1 MKKTIVKRFTQFVNE
16 NHLDNTI
23 DIGRKAV
30 ATAYSGNSNEE
41 MLRLTFSHMP
51 DKEVLISLDSLAN
64 VLDPSVLDSTS
75 DEDQEAINKALWTRA
90 QEIAKLA
97 GCVALIDNESDE
109 EIDLTGRDSNSG
121 DSDSSMDKDSRDRR
135 NINEGDNPAHNLL
148 RDVHQMNK
156 DTGRFDPKYADYL
169 NSRYNKLTADDR
181 DRFGKV
187 AMRTKDSR
195 QNEIDDVNQR
205 HSLTVPAYYRNN
217 PKKLLHILEDEY
229 FTPGS
234 QLAAE
239 IVDEFVNDD
248 SMTIAELAQT
258 VSSSDTHRGG
268 SPERITNILTMYAK

>member
-1 MKKTIVKRFTQFVNE
+1 MKKTILKRFIQFVNE

-23 DIGRKAV
+23 AIGRKAV

-75 DEDQEAINKALWTRA
+75 DEDQETINKALWTRA

-135 NINEGDNPAHNLL
+135 NINEGDNPVHNLL
-148 RDVHQMNK
+148 RTAHNRM
-156 DTGRFDPKYADYL
+156 TGKHTEPVDFE
-169 NSRYNKLTADDR
+169 SEFNKLTDDDR
-181 DRFGKV
+181 DRFNKV
-187 AMRTKDSR
+187 ANRTKDFRKAELSR
-195 QNEIDDVNQR
+195 NALLIIP
-205 HSLTVPAYYRNN
+205 TYYRNN
-217 PKKLLHILEDEY
+217 PKKLLHILEDEC

-248 SMTIAELAQT
+248 NMTIDELAQT
-258 VSSSDTHRGG
+258 VSANATHRGT
-268 SPERITNILTMYAK
+268 SPERITEILTRYAK

>member
-135 NINEGDNPAHNLL
+135 NINEGDNPVHNLL
-148 RDVHQMNK
+148 RTAHNRMLDKHKEPFDLPSEFNTLTDDDK
-156 DTGRFDPKYADYL
+156 DHFK
-169 NSRYNKLTADDR
+169 KI
-181 DRFGKV
+181 
-187 AMRTKDSR
+187 AMRTKNSR
-195 QNEIDDVNQR
+195 EKNIDRSYQ
-205 HSLTVPAYYRNN
+205 LGIPTYYRNN
-217 PKKLLHILEDEY
+217 PKKLLHILEDEC

-234 QLAAE
+234 QIAAE

-248 SMTIAELAQT
+248 NMTIDQLAQA
-258 VSSSDTHRGG
+258 VSASDTHRGT
-268 SPERITNILTMYAK
+268 SPERMKKLLTMYANRH

>member
-1 MKKTIVKRFTQFVNE
+1 MKKQIVKRFTQFVNE

-23 DIGRKAV
+23 AIGRKAV

-75 DEDQEAINKALWTRA
+75 DEDQETINKALWTRA

-121 DSDSSMDKDSRDRR
+121 DSDSSMDKDSREKNVDRGSQLG
-135 NINEGDNPAHNLL
+135 IP
-148 RDVHQMNK
+148 
-156 DTGRFDPKYADYL
+156 T
-169 NSRYNKLTADDR
+169 
-181 DRFGKV
+181 
-187 AMRTKDSR
+187 
-195 QNEIDDVNQR
+195 
-205 HSLTVPAYYRNN
+205 YYRNN

-248 SMTIAELAQT
+248 SMTIDELAQA
-258 VSSSDTHRGG
+258 VSANATHRGG
-268 SPERITNILTMYAK
+268 SPERITKILTMYAK

>member
-23 DIGRKAV
+23 AIGRKAV

-135 NINEGDNPAHNLL
+135 NINEGDNPVHNLL
-148 RDVHQMNK
+148 RTAHNRLLDKHKEPFDLPSEFNTLTDDDK
-156 DTGRFDPKYADYL
+156 DHFK
-169 NSRYNKLTADDR
+169 KI
-181 DRFGKV
+181 
-187 AMRTKDSR
+187 AMRTKNSR
-195 QNEIDDVNQR
+195 ENEIDDVKQR

-239 IVDEFVNDD
+239 IVDEFMNDD

>member
-135 NINEGDNPAHNLL
+135 NINEGDNPVHNLL
-148 RDVHQMNK
+148 RTAHNRMLDKHKEPFDLPSEFITLTDDDK
-156 DTGRFDPKYADYL
+156 DHFK
-169 NSRYNKLTADDR
+169 KI
-181 DRFGKV
+181 
-187 AMRTKDSR
+187 AMRTKNSR
-195 QNEIDDVNQR
+195 EKNIDRSYQ
-205 HSLTVPAYYRNN
+205 LGIPTYYRNN
-217 PKKLLHILEDEY
+217 PKKLLHILEDEC

-234 QLAAE
+234 QIAAE

-248 SMTIAELAQT
+248 NMTIDQLAQA
-258 VSSSDTHRGG
+258 VSASDTHRGT
-268 SPERITNILTMYAK
+268 SPERMKKLLTMYANRH

>member
-1 MKKTIVKRFTQFVNE
+1 MKKTILKRFTQFVNE

-23 DIGRKAV
+23 AIGRKAV

-75 DEDQEAINKALWTRA
+75 DEDQETINKALWTRA

-135 NINEGDNPAHNLL
+135 NINEGDNPVHNLL
-148 RDVHQMNK
+148 RTAHNRMTGKHTEPVDVESEFNTLTDDDK
-156 DTGRFDPKYADYL
+156 DHFK
-169 NSRYNKLTADDR
+169 KI
-181 DRFGKV
+181 
-187 AMRTKDSR
+187 AMRTKNSR
-195 QNEIDDVNQR
+195 EKNVDHGSQLGIP
-205 HSLTVPAYYRNN
+205 TYYRNN

-248 SMTIAELAQT
+248 SMTIDELAQT

-268 SPERITNILTMYAK
+268 SPERITKILTMYAK

>member
-1 MKKTIVKRFTQFVNE
+1 MRKTIVKRFTQFVNE

-23 DIGRKAV
+23 AIGRKAV

-41 MLRLTFSHMP
+41 MLRLTFSHIP

-135 NINEGDNPAHNLL
+135 NINENHMANRQVGGSHWLAEMDI
-148 RDVHQMNK
+148 DISYIVQ
-156 DTGRFDPKYADYL
+156 DTP
-169 NSRYNKLTADDR
+169 
-181 DRFGKV
+181 
-187 AMRTKDSR
+187 
-195 QNEIDDVNQR
+195 NEIMEVFMDHAQDLEDGRIQIDLDSVNIDEWTEEDVVSTDEDGNEEIDYGFSAQIFFEFKSSIQDR
-205 HSLTVPAYYRNN
+205 EEIMS
-217 PKKLLHILEDEY
+217 ILEAS
-229 FTPGS
+229 FP
-234 QLAAE
+234 
-239 IVDEFVNDD
+239 
-248 SMTIAELAQT
+248 
-258 VSSSDTHRGG
+258 R
-268 SPERITNILTMYAK
+268 NIFIFPSIKPM

>member
-23 DIGRKAV
+23 AIGRKAV

-135 NINEGDNPAHNLL
+135 NINEGDNPVHNLL
-148 RDVHQMNK
+148 RTAHNRMLDKHKEPFDLPSEFNTLTDDDK
-156 DTGRFDPKYADYL
+156 DHFK
-169 NSRYNKLTADDR
+169 KI
-181 DRFGKV
+181 
-187 AMRTKDSR
+187 AMRTKNSR
-195 QNEIDDVNQR
+195 EKNIDRSYQ
-205 HSLTVPAYYRNN
+205 LGIPTYYRNN
-217 PKKLLHILEDEY
+217 PKKLLHILEDEC

-234 QLAAE
+234 QIAAE

-248 SMTIAELAQT
+248 NMTIDQLAQA
-258 VSSSDTHRGG
+258 VSASDTHRGT
-268 SPERITNILTMYAK
+268 SPERMKKLLTMYANRH